1 MNRLILLRIGSLLKK
16 ISNFLDILSNR
27 IITYL
32 KIKYDNN
39 YTIFDHEGGK
49 KFKLPSISP
58 FSIFFRDKN
67 FKNTI
72 MFYSRSNAEPLLRKI
87 VFSLYQKKLINP
99 KNSIIDIGSWLGDNS
114 LIWATFLENEG
125 RIFSID
131 PSQSNLAYSKE
142 IAELNNIKNISW
154 IEAVCAEKEGISLDF
169 DGSIDHTS
177 FKKIS
182 GSSGSRISST
192 LDKLMQKEGS
202 PKIGLMHVD
211 VEGFELS
218 VLKGAKNIIKES
230 MPAII
235 FEQHISKEDINL
247 VSKYLKSFGYRIFMI
262 NEVLPICDLD
272 CRNFIA
278 IDNSIESIDLEGFS
292 ECKARGHGIFSA
304 SIGSTLLEI

>member
-1 MNRLILLRIGSLLKK
+1 MNIAILLKFGSLLKK

-32 KIKYDNN
+32 KINYDNN
-39 YTIFDHEGGK
+39 YTIFNYEGGRRV
-49 KFKLPSISP
+49 KLPLISP
-58 FSIFFRDKN
+58 LSIFFRDKK

-72 MFYSRSNAEPLLRKI
+72 MFYSRVDAEPLLRKI

-99 KNSIIDIGSWLGDNS
+99 KISVIDIGSWLGDNS
-114 LIWATFLENEG
+114 LIWATMLENEG
-125 RIFSID
+125 RVYSID
-131 PSQSNLAYSKE
+131 PSCSNLEFSEE

-177 FKKIS
+177 FIKTEGS
-182 GSSGSRISST
+182 GGTRISST
-192 LDKLMQKEGS
+192 LDTLMQKEGS
-202 PKIGLMHVD
+202 PDIGLMHVD

-218 VLKGAKNIIKES
+218 VLKGAKKIIEES

-278 IDNSIESIDLEGFS
+278 LDNSIDNLKIEDFS
-292 ECKARGHGIFSA
+292 ESGAREHGVFSA
-304 SIGSTLLEI
+304 SIGGTLIEI